1 MNEAT
6 LRNYVRKGLHAKG
19 MLTTHHEDM
28 LNAGVPDLSYS
39 GGGVHGWVEL
49 KWLEAWPKRPGTV
62 VRIPHYTKEQKH
74 FLLSRGRAG
83 GRCWLLLRVGRE
95 HLLFDHE
102 QAQKVGSLIRVLTIL
117 HSHMHWPAGQI
128 NFEQLTTLLM
138 QCNKVAI

>member
-19 MLTTHHEDM
+19 VLTTHHEDM

-39 GGGVHGWVEL
+39 VHGVHGWIEL
-49 KWLEAWPKRPGTV
+49 KWLEAWPKREDTI

-83 GRCWLLLRVGRE
+83 GQCWLLLRVGDRE
-95 HLLFDHE
+95 HLLFDSKAAQSVGE
-102 QAQKVGSLIRVLTIL
+102 QTRSGLIARSEL
-117 HSHMHWPAGQI
+117 WEDQRI
-128 NFEQLTTLLM
+128 NFEQLTRILTR
-138 QCNKVAI
+138 

>member
-19 MLTTHHEDM
+19 VLTTHHEDA
-28 LNAGVPDLSYS
+28 LNTGIPDLSYS
-39 GGGVHGWVEL
+39 GGGVHGWIEL
-49 KWLEAWPKRPGTV
+49 KWLEAWPKRAGTV

-102 QAQKVGSLIRVLTIL
+102 QAQDVGKETNGWMYAGCHHI
-117 HSHMHWPAGQI
+117 WDNGQI
-128 NFEQLTTLLM
+128 NFEQLTTLLT
-138 QCNKVAI
+138 QRKVGT

>member
-6 LRNYVRKGLHAKG
+6 LRNYIRPRLAAKG
-19 MLTTHHEDM
+19 VLTTHHEDA
-28 LNAGVPDLSYS
+28 LNSGIPDLSYS
-39 GGGVHGWVEL
+39 GNGAHGWIEL
-49 KWLEAWPKRPGTV
+49 KWLEAWPKRAATI

-102 QAQKVGSLIRVLTIL
+102 SAQAFGTIDVGYILHSAKEYWPGKIDFEHLTRVLT
-117 HSHMHWPAGQI
+117 
-128 NFEQLTTLLM
+128 
-138 QCNKVAI
+138 K